1 MTKKKEKSFKSK
13 EIRLVLVTLIGLALI
28 TLNCSIF
35 LNRELAYNLGI
46 ISFEQGNY
54 QEAINHF
61 QATHN
66 LKDSKKY
73 IEKSNYYSAIRNK
86 SIDESLKILNGM
98 KIKPNYVTEKINELE
113 MLKNAS
119 GTYTKSTG
127 EKVIVT
133 FSANTNLTIAKVYI
147 QDDKMHGYVLDK
159 MIYFSKKD
167 MDIELQQNAIL
178 LTKEH
183 EETHYDKE

>member
-1 MTKKKEKSFKSK
+1 
-13 EIRLVLVTLIGLALI
+13 
-28 TLNCSIF
+28 
-35 LNRELAYNLGI
+35 
-46 ISFEQGNY
+46 
-54 QEAINHF
+54 
-61 QATHN
+61 
-66 LKDSKKY
+66 
-73 IEKSNYYSAIRNK
+73 
-86 SIDESLKILNGM
+86 DESLKILNGM